1 MDNTYTEGIE
11 RFKKVV
17 DFMGLYIPEDEQM
30 LIDQNMLEEADE
42 SGDYPAV
49 HAYVNKECY
58 EGQRGFL
65 LACQDEAVYMCI
77 EAQYDGENLYC
88 EGSVPSWT
96 YSDEMLIQH
105 LGEMVKEYK
114 REIPPGPQY
123 VSYSAVI
130 SVNCFR
136 SVGSATRV
144 TIAAICSRVM
154 DAAGRKVP

>member
-17 DFMGLYIPEDEQM
+17 DFMGLYVPEDEQL
-30 LIDQNMLEEADE
+30 LIDQNMLEESDE
-42 SGDYPAV
+42 YGDYPAV

-65 LACQDEAVYMCI
+65 LACQDEAVYMCL

-105 LGEMVKEYK
+105 LGDMVKEYK
-114 REIPPGPQY
+114 KDLVKKRKRDIL
-123 VSYSAVI
+123 
-130 SVNCFR
+130 
-136 SVGSATRV
+136 
-144 TIAAICSRVM
+144 M
-154 DAAGRKVP
+154 DFEPDLFEENHKKKEEEDED